1 MKIEANLPELSTL
14 EKLKLLQEI
23 IDEMSPDE
31 IRDMYDE
38 IFFNASNEDLEIAKS
53 YGKLE
58 KVLLN
63 ERD

>member
-31 IRDMYDE
+31 IRDMYNE